1 MIYKPRKFA
10 RNILMLS
17 ALCVCSAA
25 AMAQGSGEKS
35 REIILAPY
43 LWGAAID
50 GTGTVGN
57 LPPLAIDAS
66 FSDILSNLNFAMSL
80 HTEFRFNDWVF
91 VVDPTYISL
100 EMEAVLPPPI
110 PAGTVLPIEVDIW
123 LVELW
128 TGYRVHENW
137 EVFGGL
143 RYNDQDISMSGLPSP
158 PLPVTSAGV
167 SVSWTD
173 GFIGARFNTD
183 LGEKWYLTGR
193 ADVVVAGDSESGWNA
208 SIMCNRR
215 YENRKSLNIGYR
227 YMDIDFDDSGVYGW
241 DVVQSGPVIGY
252 TWTF

>member
-1 MIYKPRKFA
+1 MTINKFL
-10 RNILMLS
+10 LMAFV
-17 ALCVCSAA
+17 ALGGGASA
-25 AMAQGSGEKS
+25 AMAQGSGDDGRS
-35 REIILAPY
+35 ISLTPY
-43 LWGAAID
+43 LWGTSID
-50 GTGTVGN
+50 GTATIGS
-57 LPPLAIDAS
+57 LPPADLDAS
-66 FSDILSNLNFAMSL
+66 FGDILSNANFAMSL
-80 HTEFRFNDWVF
+80 HTEFRFDDWVF

-100 EMEAVLPPPI
+100 EIEAALPPPI
-110 PAGTVLPIEVDIW
+110 PAGTVLPIEVEIW

-128 TGYRVHENW
+128 AGYRVHENW

-173 GFIGARFNTD
+173 GFIGARYKND

-193 ADVVVAGDSESGWNA
+193 ADVVVAGDSESTWNA
-208 SIMCNRR
+208 SIMFNRR
-215 YENRKSLNIGYR
+215 FSKGRSLNIGYR

-241 DVVQSGPVIGY
+241 DVVQNGPVIGY